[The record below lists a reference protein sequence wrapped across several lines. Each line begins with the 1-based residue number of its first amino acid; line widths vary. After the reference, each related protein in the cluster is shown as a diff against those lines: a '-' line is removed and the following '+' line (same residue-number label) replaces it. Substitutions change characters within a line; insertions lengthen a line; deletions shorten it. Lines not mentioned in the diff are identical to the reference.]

1 MKIFRLLTASL
12 LIAVCAELGS
22 CSSEEEIPTLL
33 EIDCQQAENFL
44 SEGIIASPFQCYFE
58 ITVTANKSWTSTIN
72 YNDSQKDWCEYHPA
86 SMDITN
92 DMSMSTFTNVRLMI
106 AQNTS
111 GEERSATITIT
122 TGDISKSFTIKQK
135 QNDVISLSTDLIKSN
150 SNGGNYQ
157 IEVTSNID
165 YDVQIPTEHQ
175 DWVKFSNRTKAIS
188 TNNIEFTI
196 APNLNYD
203 KRECDIYIIPKN
215 GIVTESL
222 APSLHILQLPKS
234 LIELDKLQ
242 ETFPKE
248 GGNAIFLLTTNT
260 EYEVVIDK
268 TYSWIKLDKIENA
281 QAKVQKLYISVSETE
296 TPRTGVVLIKD
307 KNSDL
312 IQELSI
318 TQTNKSASKSV
329 EVQTAGTL
337 FSLIDESE
345 KYQITSLT
353 VSGRL
358 NSNDNISFIN
368 DLLLKS
374 KGGKGKIIAVDLYNT
389 LIDKSYGT
397 DEEIDKSM
405 FGNTLI
411 KNIILPKYTRSI
423 GWDAFRNCIQL
434 ETIQIPSKISYIGAS
449 AFNYCTSLKTI
460 TFEGNSLTHIDNWA
474 FSDCPI
480 KSIYIPASVIQIGW
494 GAFSCPQ
501 LQEIHMLGENPPT
514 VGNSSPFANFNA
526 TLYVPKGCATKYWAA
541 PIWGDFKNIVEE

>member
-358 NSNDNISFIN
+358 NSNDISFIN

-423 GWDAFRNCIQL
+423 GWDAFEICIQL

>member
-296 TPRTGVVLIKD
+296 TPLTGVVLIND

-358 NSNDNISFIN
+358 NSNDISFIN